1 MGILSHLVV
10 SCNSLYLILV
20 FCRLLLHNSPMLL
33 ILAFQLDS
41 ARRTYFLNFAFEDF
55 NLFRQLLIQ
64 MGFCSYLLRQI
75 VHTVS

>member
-1 MGILSHLVV
+1 
-10 SCNSLYLILV
+10 
-20 FCRLLLHNSPMLL
+20 MLL